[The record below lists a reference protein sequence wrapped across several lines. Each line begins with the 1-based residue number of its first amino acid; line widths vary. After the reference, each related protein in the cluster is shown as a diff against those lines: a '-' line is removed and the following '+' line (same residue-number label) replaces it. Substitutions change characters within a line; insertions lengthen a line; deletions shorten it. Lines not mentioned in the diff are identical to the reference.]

1 MLIPSSLSS
10 RNDTQADRP
19 LQRLAG
25 AIMIQALQDASNG
38 PRRYREEALDWI
50 QGRAKAGISF
60 EFCCSL
66 LNRDPEDVRDRLKEN
81 NVIPK
86 WDSAMDAGAAAAYAA
101 GMGGSFAFRHAAS
114 LESKAS

>member
-1 MLIPSSLSS
+1 MLITSSLYS
-10 RNDTQADRP
+10 RNDSEADRP

-38 PRRYREEALDWI
+38 PRRHREEALDWI
-50 QGRAKAGISF
+50 QGRTKSGFTF

-66 LNRDPEDVRDRLKEN
+66 LGRNPNDVRERLKEK

-86 WDSAMDAGAAAAYAA
+86 WDSEMESGAAAAYAA
-101 GMGGSFAFRHAAS
+101 GMGGGFAFRYAEA
-114 LESKAS
+114 LAKAS

>member
-10 RNDTQADRP
+10 RNDAPTDRP

-38 PRRYREEALDWI
+38 PRRYREDALEWI
-50 QGRAKAGISF
+50 QGSTKAGFTF

-66 LNRDPEDVRDRLKEN
+66 LNRDPEDVRDRLKEK

-86 WDSAMDAGAAAAYAA
+86 WDASMDAGAAAAYAA
-101 GMGGSFAFRHAAS
+101 GMGGSYAYRHAGS
-114 LESKAS
+114 LHAKAS